1 MEKLRSMTTVR
12 VLAVCG
18 FLYGIQSSL
27 WATFTHIGSEA
38 MGPGHTWYH
47 FLREVGLDI
56 GALSALLII
65 LFGAAKVR
73 TPATWWIALVLMLG
87 YYAPYWVGAPFMEEL
102 YPPGGFWSVADWNH
116 YIQAGLPLLALF
128 LGRGHFYQSEPNRTP
143 AQPSPARA

>member
-1 MEKLRSMTTVR
+1 MEKLKSMTTIR

-18 FLYGIQSSL
+18 FLYGIQTSL
-27 WATFTHIGSEA
+27 WSTFTHIGNEA

-56 GALSALLII
+56 GALAALLII
-65 LFGAAKVR
+65 FLGAPKVR
-73 TPATWWIALVLMLG
+73 TPATWWIALFLMLG

-102 YPPGGFWSVADWNH
+102 YPPGGFGSRADWNH

-128 LGRGHFYQSEPNRTP
+128 LARGHFYQSESMQHQ
-143 AQPSPARA
+143 ASPAKT